1 MSQTEMETSG
11 LSLCICLFL
20 MYYFVFNEKSFL
32 VLNRQNRACV
42 VKLLCIS
49 AWIEACI
56 CESTEVTHES
66 LYTIVYLTF
75 CLWITLYV
83 FAMFL
88 SHISL

>member
-1 MSQTEMETSG
+1 MKQ
-11 LSLCICLFL
+11 
-20 MYYFVFNEKSFL
+20 SFL
-32 VLNRQNRACV
+32 VLNRQNRARV